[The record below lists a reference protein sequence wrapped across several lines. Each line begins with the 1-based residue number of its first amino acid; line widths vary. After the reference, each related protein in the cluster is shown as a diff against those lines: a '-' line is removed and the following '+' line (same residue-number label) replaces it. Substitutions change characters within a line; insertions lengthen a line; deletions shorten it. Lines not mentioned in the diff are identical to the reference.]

1 MIYGYFNATG
11 YLKKALESLQAVSIQ
26 HLFEKAVEN
35 KDEEIEPTQTRHS
48 TTSCDNLAN
57 SNYFNCSQASKPSTQ
72 KFQFFKKYSAIRL
85 N

>member
-35 KDEEIEPTQTRHS
+35 KDEEIEPTQTRHCERYYTHTDLS
-48 TTSCDNLAN
+48 FI
-57 SNYFNCSQASKPSTQ
+57 YRSQK
-72 KFQFFKKYSAIRL
+72 
-85 N
+85 